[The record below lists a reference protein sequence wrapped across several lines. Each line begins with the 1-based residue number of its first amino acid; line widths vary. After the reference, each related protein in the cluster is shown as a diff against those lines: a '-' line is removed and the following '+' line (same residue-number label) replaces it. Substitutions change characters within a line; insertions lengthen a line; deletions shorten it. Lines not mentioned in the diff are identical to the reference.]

1 MIIVRNGQGSVIQY
15 IYGDDGM
22 DATFI
27 ESQPLIVIKSSMDEI
42 AEKVIIIYRY
52 KMGETFKN

>member
-1 MIIVRNGQGSVIQY
+1 MIIMRNGSGSIVQY

-27 ESQPLIVIKSSMDEI
+27 ESQPLIVTKSSIDEL
-42 AEKVIIIYRY
+42 AEMFILINQQNGKNII
-52 KMGETFKN
+52 